1 MNNAIRTVHR
11 ANREINTDNFDAVVE
26 QAHME
31 RLTRNDTVK
40 VGLVIG
46 LDLAYAVHGGKVGV
60 CKNYTKDGQFT
71 GCYLVQY
78 RRGKLVWKDGE
89 VGEPRDFGPFLLKF
103 YHRDR
108 IAEILR
114 LDMEEV
120 EC

>member
-1 MNNAIRTVHR
+1 MSNAIRAVHR
-11 ANREINTDNFDAVVE
+11 ANKEVNTDDFDAVVE
-26 QAHME
+26 QGHME

-60 CKNYTKDGQFT
+60 CRGYTKDPGMN

-78 RRGKLVWKDGE
+78 RRGKMIHADGQ

-120 EC
+120 A